1 MGASEARRVTY
12 REAFPI
18 VYTSDLPLALAF
30 YRDALGMT
38 ETFRFPSK
46 GVPTFVSLTLA
57 DNSGLALADKGSTPP
72 HHGLPM
78 QLGAGAFELCVYTD
92 DVDDAV
98 AQLRT
103 AGHAV
108 LYEPANQPWGE
119 RMAYVADPDGNP
131 VMICAR
137 I

>member
-108 LYEPANQPWGE
+108 LYEPANQPWGQ